1 MKKLNKKGFTLVELI
16 VVIAII
22 GILAAVLVPSVTSY
36 IGKAQKSAASQE
48 AGNKY
53 SEFTAAYTLCYQDD
67 VNSFI
72 SDNVLEAQV
81 GTVHGFY
88 YEVKGYT
95 ALIVDGVQVDMPKA
109 TFAEHSFTYG
119 FNKGSE
125 NTKLNIATIAAS
137 AAVTGENQNNV
148 GLIEITADDKN
159 DYKLSV
165 AVGYYLVIP
174 SIPTEVC

>member
-72 SDNVLEAQV
+72 KDNVLEAQV
-81 GTVHGFY
+81 DSVKGFY

-95 ALIVDGVQVDMPKA
+95 ALIVGGVQVDMPKA
-109 TFAEHSFTYG
+109 TFDKHKFNYG
-119 FNKGSE
+119 FNKVSF
-125 NTKLNIATIAAS
+125 IS
-137 AAVTGENQNNV
+137 R
-148 GLIEITADDKN
+148 LIYDGILIDELI
-159 DYKLSV
+159 
-165 AVGYYLVIP
+165 IH
-174 SIPTEVC
+174 